1 MNEESDEEDL
11 KYLSEG
17 TIDHL
22 NHQQKALFI
31 EFWTEYIR
39 YLHQKGKNPK
49 KNEGYAESSI
59 PSIARRVFQ
68 VQQFVWENET
78 LTTKLT
84 PEYADKFIQV
94 LNQDLFTQSD
104 GEPYSE
110 CSKRKF
116 VDAVKTYFRFRG
128 TDWTP
133 EIEFHDNPS
142 DEGADEF
149 TKTERDE
156 LFTAASE
163 YQSPPTYK
171 NVSPEERDRWNAK
184 LAQYLGK
191 PKAKIGPDDWEEL
204 RQFWKF
210 SSLISVALD
219 CGSRAGMIERLEMW
233 QIDLDAGTL
242 TTPPQKAI
250 KNDLRWEN
258 ELSDRSITCLKYW
271 FRQRENRPKYDDTDH
286 IWLNRQNNSYNSHTL
301 NDLLRNLMAQA
312 GIEPNGRKLSWHSI
326 RHSTGC
332 YLYNKYNDLTI
343 VAETLRQSTL
353 EAARRYAHPTRETK
367 KEAVESLQEDEW

>member
-1 MNEESDEEDL
+1 MNTESNDEDL
-11 KYLSEG
+11 KYLSDE
-17 TIDHL
+17 IISHL

-31 EFWTEYIR
+31 EFWTEYIE
-39 YLHQKGKNPK
+39 YLLEKGKNPK

-59 PSIARRVFQ
+59 RPIARRVCQ
-68 VQQFVWENET
+68 VQQFVWKNEN
-78 LTTKLT
+78 LTTKLA
-84 PEYADKFIQV
+84 PEYANNFVKA
-94 LNQDLFTQSD
+94 LNQDTFIKGN

-116 VDAVKTYFRFRG
+116 VSAIKTYFRFRKIN
-128 TDWTP
+128 WTP
-133 EIEFHDNPS
+133 EIEFSDNPS

-149 TKTERDE
+149 TQSERNE
-156 LFTAASE
+156 LFTAACE

-219 CGSRAGMIERLEMW
+219 CGSRAGMIERLEMR

-258 ELSDRSITCLKYW
+258 ELSDRSITCLKHW
-271 FRQRENRPKYDDTDH
+271 FKQRANRPKYDETDH
-286 IWLNRQNNSYNSHTL
+286 IWLTRENTPYTSHTL
-301 NDLLRNLMAQA
+301 NNLLRNLMAQA

-367 KEAVESLQEDEW
+367 KEAVESLQEDAW